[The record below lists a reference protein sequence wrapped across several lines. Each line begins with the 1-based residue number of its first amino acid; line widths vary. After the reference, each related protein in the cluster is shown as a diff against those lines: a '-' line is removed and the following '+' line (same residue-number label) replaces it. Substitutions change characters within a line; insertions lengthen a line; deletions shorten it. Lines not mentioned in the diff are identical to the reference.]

1 LSHLS
6 EVLRRFR
13 RVEAQLVAHIGE
25 VDVRKLYRHEACS
38 SMFTYCTQILQLS
51 EAESYQRIS
60 AARSAQTVRAMA
72 PLKAARRAPKRKG

>member
-1 LSHLS
+1 
-6 EVLRRFR
+6 
-13 RVEAQLVAHIGE
+13 
-25 VDVRKLYRHEACS
+25 
-38 SMFTYCTQILQLS
+38 MFTYCTQILQLS